1 MGKVLNVRLRYVLVA
16 KKNCDE
22 FIDFKTEGAL
32 LSILVCYALKYFKSS
47 DGLKIILHGSMN
59 IPCR

>member
-32 LSILVCYALKYFKSS
+32 LSIRVLCFK
-47 DGLKIILHGSMN
+47 IF
-59 IPCR
+59 